1 LRPWLVVPL
10 VCAAASLAAAPARAL
25 DKQGSAHGGGIEG
38 ASTGVAFG
46 GAASLGV
53 SPYNPT
59 YAARPDNTGLVLF
72 RYAGH
77 FDFDLVGRRLSIPL
91 DLNMFTDRLAIGF
104 GRKLVPSE
112 LDVITGVTS
121 TWRLGPGALE
131 GGARFEIDGTLS
143 HGGYDSPPA
152 SGRQAYADVRARYLY
167 SVAAVAPGIAP
178 MLKGG
183 DIRGWATLGWFA
195 YNQTYFARPNNTGLA
210 LFRYAGHVEISTWND
225 HFAVGLDAIFFTDKQ
240 AANVVRP
247 SELDFTPEL
256 IGRFSRY
263 EIHLAYERDMPLDQD
278 SLIQQFIYVLASVSF

>member
-1 LRPWLVVPL
+1 VVVSL
-10 VCAAASLAAAPARAL
+10 LCAAASLAANPARAL

-38 ASTGVAFG
+38 PSTGFAVGG
-46 GAASLGV
+46 GAALGV
-53 SPYNPT
+53 SLYNPT

-77 FDFDLVGRRLSIPL
+77 FDFDLIGTRLSIPL

-131 GGARFEIDGTLS
+131 GGARFELDGTLS

-152 SGRQAYADVRARYLY
+152 SGRQTYADVRARYLY
-167 SVAAVAPGIAP
+167 SVAAIAPGIGP
-178 MLKGG
+178 KLNGG
-183 DIRGWATLGWFA
+183 DIRGWFTLGWFA
-195 YNQTYFARPNNTGLA
+195 YNRTYFARPNNTGLA
-210 LFRYAGHVEISTWND
+210 LFRYAAHVEISGWNG
-225 HFAVGLDAIFFTDKQ
+225 HFAVGLDAIFFTDKE
-240 AANVVRP
+240 ASNVIRP

-256 IGRFSRY
+256 IARFSIY
-263 EIHLAYERDMPLDQD
+263 EIHLAYERDMPVDQD
-278 SLIQQFIYVLASVSF
+278 SLTQQFVYVLGSVSF